1 MIGLNSKVETFYR
14 HEHKIVE
21 YLPLERNTFHPF
33 AQAFGSM
40 TYRRFLSMAAT
51 LYSSPASLG
60 RLVRTSNRRSLAT
73 SAQKRKWQREQGN
86 KRFLK
91 KKYAAL
97 TTEEVATS
105 NQKSAGNVSWQPL
118 FFLGVFP
125 VFLSVVVVLSR
136 DDLREEVNEKGIGRF
151 LEDYKRW
158 KRKPQITNV
167 PMEEQPLEEES
178 EYDKMMKQLEQ
189 KKP

>member
-1 MIGLNSKVETFYR
+1 
-14 HEHKIVE
+14 
-21 YLPLERNTFHPF
+21 
-33 AQAFGSM
+33 M
-40 TYRRFLSMAAT
+40 TYRRLLSMAASS
-51 LYSSPASLG
+51 YSSPSSFG

-97 TTEEVATS
+97 TTEEVATT
-105 NQKSAGNVSWQPL
+105 NQNSARKVSWQPL

-167 PMEEQPLEEES
+167 PIEEPPLEEES

-189 KKP
+189 QKP